1 MDHKMAFKMDIFD
14 NEWRPLIKLFN
25 RAMAEKTITEAF
37 NSEELD
43 RLETFIGWFKEEAL
57 DKGGGSN

>member
-1 MDHKMAFKMDIFD
+1 MTEHSTAAFKMDVFD

-37 NSEELD
+37 NTEELD

-57 DKGGGSN
+57 EKGA

>member
-1 MDHKMAFKMDIFD
+1 MTHKMAFKIDIFD

-37 NSEELD
+37 NADEME
-43 RLETFIGWFKEEAL
+43 RLETFIRWFKEEAL
-57 DKGGGSN
+57 EKGGGVN